1 MRLTKKERSRLEA
14 LVRCGKVVEVE
25 TATYARLREAGLVTL
40 TPLRPDGVLI
50 ELTLAGRAA
59 L

>member
-25 TATYARLREAGLVTL
+25 TAGLVTL

>member
-14 LVRCGKVVEVE
+14 LARCGKVVD
-25 TATYARLREAGLVTL
+25 TASATYDRLRKAGLVKL
-40 TPLRPDGVLI
+40 TALRPAGVLI